1 MLLFFIF
8 IVSIFIFTILI
19 TLRKLYFNSD
29 PKQNEKSEYINEL
42 EAQLNE
48 VDREFKQNH
57 IDEDELKITKLEI
70 NKRIL
75 REIRANKDKVEKAF
89 NSPRFFDYILILAI
103 LPLIAAASLIF
114 YLKVGYYGYED
125 QPQKFRELKNGT
137 GVVTRLN
144 QQQAELLLLRPQS
157 TESLLKN
164 ENQQL
169 KTLVDRLEIIL
180 VNRPMD
186 LQGYNL
192 FVDNSAKLGD
202 YSKAHLAQKHIIE
215 RIKQTVTADDYGKL
229 AELMIGATDGYVSI
243 EAEENIKKSLHLRPS
258 DQRSRY
264 YLGLLELQKNNLEKG
279 YTIWTE
285 VLKSSDTES
294 PYVNL
299 INQDIKRLEQ
309 ILDSKEQTQESLRES
324 VDNETLD
331 MINNMVLSLRSRLD
345 TEGGPY
351 EDWLRLIRSYL
362 VLDQKEKAY
371 QSLEKAV
378 KYFSNQPD
386 ILDKLEGL
394 KQNLKIKVI
403 Q

>member
-1 MLLFFIF
+1 M
-8 IVSIFIFTILI
+8 ILI
-19 TLRKLYFNSD
+19 TFRKLYFNSD
-29 PKQNEKSEYINEL
+29 PKQIGKTEYIKEL

-48 VDREFKQNH
+48 VDREFRRNH
-57 IDEDELKITKLEI
+57 IDEDEVKITKLEI

-89 NSPRFFDYILILAI
+89 HSPKFSDYFLIFTIFPLLAVV
-103 LPLIAAASLIF
+103 SLVF
-114 YLKVGYYGYED
+114 YLKVGNYGYED
-125 QPQKFRELKNGT
+125 QPQKFRELKNDT
-137 GVVTRLN
+137 GIVTRLN

-157 TESLLKN
+157 NGSAERLLKN

-169 KTLVDRLEIIL
+169 KNLVDRLEIIL
-180 VNRPMD
+180 VDRPMD
-186 LQGYNL
+186 LKGYNL
-192 FVDNSAKLGD
+192 FVDNSAKIGD

-215 RIKQTVTADDYGKL
+215 KIKQTVTADDYGKL
-229 AELMIGATDGYVSI
+229 AELMIGATNGYVSI
-243 EAEENIKKSLHLRPS
+243 EAEENIKKSLHVRPS

-279 YTIWTE
+279 YTIWKDI
-285 VLKSSDTES
+285 LKSSDTES

-309 ILDSKEQTQESLRES
+309 ILDGKDQTQESLSES

-331 MINNMVLSLRSRLD
+331 MINNMVSTLRSRLETD
-345 TEGGPY
+345 GGPY

-362 VLDQKEKAY
+362 VLDKQEKAY
-371 QSLEKAV
+371 ESLEKAM
-378 KYFSNQPD
+378 KYFSKRPD
-386 ILDKLEGL
+386 ILDKLQVIE
-394 KQNLKIKVI
+394 QNLKNKVL